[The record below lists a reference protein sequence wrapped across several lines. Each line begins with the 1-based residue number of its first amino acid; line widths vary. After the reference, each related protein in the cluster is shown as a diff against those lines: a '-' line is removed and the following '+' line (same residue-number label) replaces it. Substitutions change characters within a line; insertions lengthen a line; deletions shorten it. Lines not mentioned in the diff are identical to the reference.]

1 MPEMTPLFLLK
12 RENSQRGGE
21 DTGGDVQFLS
31 ITRWETPVFR
41 NMALSPFSQKG
52 CHQEGK
58 GETLVQS
65 GLCPMK
71 MCDWINSS
79 QL

>member
-1 MPEMTPLFLLK
+1 MPEMTPLFPFK
-12 RENSQRGGE
+12 RENRQRGGE
-21 DTGGDVQFLS
+21 GTGDVQFLS
-31 ITRWETPVFR
+31 ITQWETFVFR
-41 NMALSPFSQKG
+41 SLAFPSFSQKG
-52 CHQEGK
+52 SYQEGK

-65 GLCPMK
+65 VLCPMK